1 MPSILIAVVKVSK
14 SGVGIK
20 VIRVELGEKSRN
32 WGPVELTKWTLRNG
46 WCRKGDYR
54 GNVSILV
61 VLREL
66 WYDCKAQ
73 LERRRFFL

>member
-1 MPSILIAVVKVSK
+1 MLSILIAAVKVSK

-20 VIRVELGEKSRN
+20 EVGVELGEKLRS
-32 WGPVELTKWTLRNG
+32 WGLVELTKWTLRNG
-46 WCRKGDYR
+46 WCRKGNYR